1 MRTKFICVSPITPK
15 ARIFFE
21 LDMLELHS
29 CRVEREDLTHTIWNR
44 SLNVDSLYPNIM
56 TLIGGLNNDD
66 N

>member
-29 CRVEREDLTHTIWNR
+29 CRVEREDPDKYHLESITKRRFSISKHN
-44 SLNVDSLYPNIM
+44 DSDWRIEQ
-56 TLIGGLNNDD
+56 
-66 N
+66 